1 MKKISI
7 AIDGPAGAGKST
19 ISKVIAKKLG
29 FIYVDTGAMYRAV
42 ALYALQN
49 NINTRNEDGVL
60 ESVLDKI
67 DVDIAYKDSVQH
79 IYLNGTDVS
88 DAIREPEVSMGA
100 SDVAVVP
107 AVRLKLVELQR
118 ALAKRENVIMDG
130 RDIGTYVLP
139 DAEIKIFLTAT
150 AEERAK
156 RRHIELVQKGVDA
169 SYKEVLADMIKR
181 DHNDSTRKFAP
192 LKQAEDAVLID
203 TTEYD
208 FDGSV
213 EAILSYINKKL

>member
-1 MKKISI
+1 MKKVSI

-67 DVDIAYKDSVQH
+67 DIDIAYKCSVQH